1 MNASRSSARPRR
13 YPLEQSPLY
22 SMRGKNQFERT
33 LRLDWDAV
41 PRLLE
46 RRLYRVWT
54 NDKGRP
60 MQTPVGWLRDVHGRI
75 GALLSRVELPDYAF
89 PQKGRSYVD
98 NARRHVGPH
107 PVIKADIAQFYPSV
121 SRNRVLRMF
130 LNEFN
135 CAQDISNALADICC
149 YQGQFLPTGSPLSGY
164 VAFFSARQLFDDINR
179 LSAERGCV
187 FTVYVDDITVSGP
200 NANKRL
206 LGEILRLVVGHGLQ
220 TKRKKSKSFAASTAK
235 TITGAVVTETELRLP
250 DARHVEIR
258 DAYRE
263 LSRVT
268 GGERDALIRKL
279 EGRLAQSRQV
289 QGIRGTTNS
298 LVDPTIDACRPAG

>member
-187 FTVYVDDITVSGP
+187 FTVYVDDIT
-200 NANKRL
+200 
-206 LGEILRLVVGHGLQ
+206 E
-220 TKRKKSKSFAASTAK
+220 RKKSKSFAASTAK

-250 DARHVEIR
+250 NARHVEIR